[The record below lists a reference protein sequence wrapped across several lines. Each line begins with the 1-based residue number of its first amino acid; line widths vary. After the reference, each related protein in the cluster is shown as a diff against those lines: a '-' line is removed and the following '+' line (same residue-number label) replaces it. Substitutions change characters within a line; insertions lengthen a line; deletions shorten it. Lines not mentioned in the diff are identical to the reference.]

1 VQENSMANDSRFN
14 VDDPRFRGER
24 EQPASQSVEWLPD
37 APVKRRSW
45 VSTCLIGCLITF
57 VVMLAIVAVL
67 AFWISRNWRDWAST
81 IGSDALKQG
90 INSTELPEDEKADM
104 ELQVDRL
111 AVELREG
118 RLSGEQLGAI
128 FEQLME
134 SPLMTTLVASAIE
147 GKYIANSGLDEAEK
161 AEAQQTIRRFLRGA
175 IDHKI
180 NQQGIDAAMVH
191 VAVQR
196 QGRDDWELK
205 NRVTD
210 AELRAFLTEAKKQ
223 ADAAEIPEEPEE
235 IDPSD
240 EFKRIIDEA
249 LQAQ

>member
-1 VQENSMANDSRFN
+1 MPNDSRFH
-14 VDDPRFRGER
+14 VDDPRFRNER
-24 EQPASQSVEWLPD
+24 EQPATQSVEWLPEP
-37 APVKRRSW
+37 PVKRRSLL
-45 VSTCLIGCLITF
+45 STCLMGCLITF

-67 AFWISRNWRDWAST
+67 AFWIPRNWRDWAST
-81 IGSDALKQG
+81 LGSDAIKQG
-90 INSTELPEDEKADM
+90 INATELPEAEKVDM

-128 FEQLME
+128 VEQLME

-147 GKYIANSGLDEAEK
+147 NKYLAGSHLNEAER
-161 AEAQQTIRRFLRGA
+161 AEAKQTIRRFLRGA
-175 IDHKI
+175 IDQKI
-180 NQQGIDAAMVH
+180 NQQGIDAAMQP
-191 VAVQR
+191 VATR
-196 QGRDDWELK
+196 RGEGDWELK
-205 NRVTD
+205 NQVTD
-210 AELRAFLTEAKKQ
+210 DELRAFLAEAKKQ
-223 ADAAEIPEEPEE
+223 ADEAEIPEEAED

>member
-1 VQENSMANDSRFN
+1 MPTDSRFN

-37 APVKRRSW
+37 APVKQRSW
-45 VSTCLIGCLITF
+45 LSTCLIGCLITF
-57 VVMLAIVAVL
+57 VVMLAIVAVFI
-67 AFWISRNWRDWAST
+67 FWVSRNWRDWAST

-118 RLSGEQLGAI
+118 RLTAEQLGKI

-147 GKYIANSGLDEAEK
+147 SKYIANSGLDDAEK

-175 IDHKI
+175 IDEKI
-180 NQQGIDAAMVH
+180 NQQGVDAAMKH
-191 VAVQR
+191 VATKR
-196 QGRDDWELK
+196 GDNNWELK
-205 NRVTD
+205 NQVTD

-223 ADAAEIPEEPEE
+223 ADAAEIPEESEE

-249 LQAQ
+249 MQAP